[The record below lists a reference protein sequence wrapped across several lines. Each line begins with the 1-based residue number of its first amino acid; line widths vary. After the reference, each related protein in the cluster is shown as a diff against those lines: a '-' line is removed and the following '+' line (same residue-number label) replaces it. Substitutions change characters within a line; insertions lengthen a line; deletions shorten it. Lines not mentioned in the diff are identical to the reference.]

1 MFVLI
6 KSYCL
11 RQAFIKSFLAL
22 IFLAFSSLAVADA
35 GASYY
40 RYPSQ
45 PTQTAPNIKWNLFKV
60 EKQPWY
66 KSLWERIKAQFKKLI
81 RNVLI
86 AGILWIVITGVSA
99 IYKEIVKGGKKNNK

>member
-6 KSYCL
+6 KRYCL
-11 RQAFIKSFLAL
+11 RQAFIKSFLTL

-35 GASYY
+35 GPSYY

-45 PTQTAPNIKWNLFKV
+45 PTQTATNIKLKIKV

-66 KSLWERIKAQFKKLI
+66 KRFWKWIKAQIKKLI
-81 RNVLI
+81 GKVLI
-86 AGILWIVITGVSA
+86 GGIVWIVITIISA
-99 IYKEIVKGGKKNNK
+99 VYKEIVKGGKKK